1 MATESNDNGKNAISV
16 EIDLIGLVRRRWPL
30 VMLGVF
36 LGICGAIAYQ
46 YTATPI
52 FESDIEILVGRRTS
66 ELTTSGTATTAYASG
81 DLIQED
87 QLATHMQLFISRR
100 ILGDAIQKQKL
111 DKFTSFVEAKKKGMQ
126 PIDHILENIEIRRG
140 GQGTAQEAMVLSAS
154 YRDPNPEHASK
165 VLEAI
170 YASYRDY
177 VERHA
182 QNTSE
187 DAIKL
192 IKAAQET
199 HEVELREADKAYREF
214 ISNVPVLLDGEKIKD
229 IHKERLESMESEL
242 NTVRTSLAQSQ
253 SRLEVI
259 TAYLE
264 AAENGEVSDMDHL
277 ALLSQRE
284 VERLKL
290 FLDVTRGEIQSEAFQ
305 AEQPIRQ
312 EVAKAQ
318 YNRLLDLLQKE
329 RTLAEDYGAG
339 HPLVE
344 ATKQEIDVIRS
355 FISEN
360 APAQSAEKTKKMD
373 PQSMLQTF
381 VQLLK
386 NDIVDFSKRREMLL
400 IESETELKKAKEIE
414 NSFLMGASLKS
425 NLSRAQTRYD
435 EVALRLQ
442 EINLAGSYAGFSTD
456 ILADPEVESS
466 PAWPRLPIVGILGTV
481 LGGLLGLSLAVLAEI
496 TDSTFHDAG
505 DVEKSVGAAVCA
517 HVPQFDL
524 AALRKK
530 VAPESNVAPVVAAFH
545 APRSSEAEIYRVAR
559 TSLLFKKGDGN
570 AQILM
575 VTSPHPGDG
584 KSTTISNLA
593 VSFAQTGKKVLLIDA
608 DMRRPTINSIFGID
622 SSPGLSDSIIE
633 ISELDLSFHQS
644 EVPNLTIMPH
654 GVRTSEPAELLQS
667 PKFLTVL
674 DQCRKRFDFIL
685 IDAPPVLAVADPV
698 IIAPVVDAVLM
709 ALKIRKNGRRSV
721 ERAVQV
727 LKEVDVKPVGLIV
740 NSTDRKSNKNYG
752 YSDRYNTDR
761 YSYVGKY
768 NEYYAA
774 HPGDEEKRPR
784 SLVVSSNGNPSSS
797 KISS

>member
-1 MATESNDNGKNAISV
+1 MATEPQDNGKNALSV

-30 VMLGVF
+30 VFVGVF
-36 LGICGAIAYQ
+36 LGICGAFAYQ

-52 FESDIEILVGRRTS
+52 YEADIEILVGRRTS
-66 ELTTSGTATTAYASG
+66 ELTNSGTATSAYASG

-100 ILGDAIQKQKL
+100 ILGDAISKHGL
-111 DKFTSFVEAKKKGMQ
+111 DKFNSFVEAKKKGR
-126 PIDHILENIEIRRG
+126 PAIDHILDNMEIRRG

-154 YRDPNPEHASK
+154 FSDANPENASQ
-165 VLEAI
+165 VLAAI
-170 YASYRDY
+170 YESYKDY

-187 DAIKL
+187 DAIEL

-199 HEVELREADKAYREF
+199 HEVELREADRVYREF
-214 ISNVPVLLDGEKIKD
+214 IANVPVLLDGEKVKD
-229 IHKERLESMESEL
+229 IHKERLASMESEL
-242 NTVRTSLAQSQ
+242 NSVRTSLAQAQ

-259 TAYLE
+259 QTYLGE
-264 AAENGEVSDMDHL
+264 AKDGVVSDMDHL

-360 APAQSAEKTKKMD
+360 APVASADTSKKMD

-386 NDIVDFSKRREMLL
+386 NDIVDLTKRREMLL
-400 IESETELKKAKEIE
+400 VDSETELKKAKEIE

-425 NLSRAQTRYD
+425 NLNRAQARYD

-442 EINLAGSYAGFSTD
+442 EINLSGSYAGFSTD
-456 ILADPEVESS
+456 ILADPEVEST
-466 PAWPRLPIVGILGTV
+466 PAWPRLPIIGILGTV
-481 LGGLLGLSLAVLAEI
+481 LGGLFGLSLAVLAEI
-496 TDSTFHDAG
+496 TDTTFHDAS

-530 VAPESNVAPVVAAFH
+530 VSADSHVAAVVAAFH

-559 TSLLFKKGDGN
+559 TSLLFRKGEGN

-622 SSPGLSDSIIE
+622 SSPGLSDAILAVN
-633 ISELDLSFHQS
+633 ELHLSFHDS
-644 EVPNLTIMPH
+644 EVPNLSIMPH

-667 PKFLTVL
+667 PKFQTVL

-721 ERAVQV
+721 ERAVQI
-727 LKEVDVKPVGLIV
+727 LKEVDVKPVGLVV

-768 NEYYAA
+768 NDYYAA
-774 HPGDEEKRPR
+774 HPGDDDKKSR
-784 SLVVSSNGNPSSS
+784 SLVVSGTPDASSR
-797 KISS
+797 